1 MQWLETKE
9 VWDKE
14 KVCMAEMGYIP
25 DEATGVSSRAFILVH
40 DIDLY
45 EATCVV

>member
-25 DEATGVSSRAFILVH
+25 DEATGVSTGDLAFYV
-40 DIDLY
+40 
-45 EATCVV
+45 

>member
-25 DEATGVSSRAFILVH
+25 DEATGVSTGALTLLSEYIMLTPCSP
-40 DIDLY
+40 L
-45 EATCVV
+45 